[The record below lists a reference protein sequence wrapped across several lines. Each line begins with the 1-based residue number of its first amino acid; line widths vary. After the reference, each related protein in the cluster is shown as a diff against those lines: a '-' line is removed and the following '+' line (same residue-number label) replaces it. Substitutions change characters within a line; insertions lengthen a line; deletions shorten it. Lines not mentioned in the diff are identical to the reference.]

1 MKEFTLPYSK
11 KKATLNGTPLTAG
24 GNCDFSIANVRI
36 INNDLDTLEFI
47 IPYLYHEV
55 GPKSTKAGGSTPDC
69 LMCEIYVEGESSKT
83 VEVPLYKGLYIY
95 ENSFSGLSITGVD
108 GDITFDNETQ
118 VLEITG
124 DGSIT
129 ISNPIG

>member
-11 KKATLNGTPLTAG
+11 KKATLNDTPLTTG

-36 INNDLDTLEFI
+36 INDDEQTLEFI
-47 IPYLYHEV
+47 IPYLHHEV

-69 LMCEIYVEGESSKT
+69 LMCEIFVEAESNIT
-83 VEVPLYKGLYIY
+83 VEVPLYKGLYVY
-95 ENSFSGLSITGVD
+95 NNSFLGSTISDVD
-108 GDITFDNETQ
+108 GDITFDEN

-129 ISNPIG
+129 ITGRVV

>member
-11 KKATLNGTPLTAG
+11 KKATLNDAPLTG
-24 GNCDFSIANVRI
+24 GSCDFSIANVRI
-36 INNDLDTLEFI
+36 INNDLDTHVII

-55 GPKSTKAGGSTPDC
+55 APKSTKKQTSIPDC
-69 LMCEIYVEGESSKT
+69 LMCEIYVDGESSKT

-95 ENSFSGLSITGVD
+95 ENIFSGSSITGVD
-108 GDITFDNETQ
+108 GDITFDYETN

-129 ISNPIG
+129 ISNQRD

>member
-36 INNDLDTLEFI
+36 INNEAETLEFI

-55 GPKSTKAGGSTPDC
+55 APKSTKAVVSIPDC
-69 LMCEIYVEGESSKT
+69 LMCEIYVESESSKT
-83 VEVPLYKGLYIY
+83 VEVPIYKGLYIY
-95 ENSFSGLSITGVD
+95 KNSFSGSTIGSVD
-108 GDITFDNETQ
+108 GDISFDNETQ

-129 ISNPIG
+129 ITNPIG

>member
-11 KKATLNGTPLTAG
+11 KNATLNDVPLTAG
-24 GNCDFSIANVRI
+24 ESCDFSIANVRI
-36 INNDLDTLEFI
+36 INNDLDIVQFI

-55 GPKSTKAGGSTPDC
+55 APKSAKSSSSTPDC
-69 LMCEIYVEGESSKT
+69 LMCEIYVDGESSKT

-95 ENSFSGLSITGVD
+95 EGLPGSSITGVD

-129 ISNPIG
+129 ISRQK